1 MEVDRVSS
9 ESEYDASP
17 FVPDS
22 RALSRLASAARDCRG
37 CPLYRYATQTVFGEG
52 PRRAAIVLVGEQP
65 GDQEDRAGRPF
76 VGPAGQLLDGALAEA
91 GLRREAVYVTNAVK
105 HFKFEE
111 RGKRRLHK
119 KPRAAEIE
127 ACRPWLAAELEALRP
142 RVIVGLGV
150 TARDS
155 IARLGARS
163 EKIVNTIHPSAALRA
178 PDPRTRATL
187 RARLVRDLRKA
198 RTAAGVAATR
208 EKPAAS

>member
-1 MEVDRVSS
+1 VSS
-9 ESEYDASP
+9 DYDASP

-22 RALSRLASAARDCRG
+22 RALSRLKTAARGCRG

-91 GLRREAVYVTNAVK
+91 GLRRDGVYVTNAVK

-111 RGKRRLHK
+111 RGKRRIHK

-127 ACRPWLAAELEALRP
+127 ACRPWLAAELESLRP

-150 TARDS
+150 TARES
-155 IARLGARS
+155 IARLGARP

-178 PDPRTRATL
+178 PDPKTRATL
-187 RARLVRDLRKA
+187 RARLVLDLRKA

-208 EKPAAS
+208 EKPAAL